1 MPVDQIG
8 IYRYE
13 PKTLVN
19 SLPSLL
25 NLGMSSVSNAIRDVR
40 ENLYFG
46 GFLVVA
52 NHNEIPTKVKQ
63 AKDRTGVDPSP
74 TRPMFFY
81 ITSSRIFATWDGSSL
96 FRVAGGDLYRYTY
109 LTANGNFNARSGL
122 GIRMGGDTFDL
133 EADSFVTLHLSAL
146 LFPDGGASGN
156 FYPVLND
163 QRLSPNASWSSYGQ
177 NSRMSVW
184 FTWVGRAKQGRNN
197 LVWNYQHSSGN
208 SGANTIVSTVHTWV
222 RY

>member
-1 MPVDQIG
+1 MATDQIG

-13 PKTLVN
+13 PGTLVN

-46 GFLVVA
+46 GFLVVNA
-52 NHNEIPTKVKQ
+52 ANEIPHRVQ
-63 AKDRTGVDPSP
+63 VAKEKTGVDPSP

-81 ITSSRIFATWDGSSL
+81 IVSSKIFATWDGSTL

-109 LTANGNFNARSGL
+109 LTSKGNFNARSGVSL
-122 GIRMGGDTFDL
+122 RLGGDTFTLD
-133 EADSFVTLHLSAL
+133 ADAFVTLHLSAL
-146 LFPDGGASGN
+146 MFPEGGASGN
-156 FYPVLND
+156 FYPTLND

-177 NSRMSVW
+177 NSRMSLW
-184 FTWVGRAKQGRNN
+184 FTWVGRAKQGTNN
-197 LVWNYQHSSGN
+197 LVWNYQHSGGN
-208 SGANTIVSTVHTWV
+208 SGANTILSTIHTWV